1 MNPEAAPEPAKSGP
15 MTIDDEALDWVIR
28 QRETAFV
35 DWEGFATWLGTS
47 PSHAEAYHALADA
60 ERDLDALVPPA
71 PRPVFAPP
79 PRRSVPRR
87 AWFGGAIAASLLAVL
102 GYAGLANRA
111 APYDVETAAGE
122 TRTLTLA
129 DGSQVA
135 MNGGTRLTLDRNDA
149 RSVTLDHGEAVF
161 TVVHNA
167 ADPFRLAVGGATL
180 VDAGTVFNVVRRAG
194 STDVGVAE
202 GAVVYNPSG
211 ENVRLSGGRTL
222 HVVDRNTKL
231 VIGEIEPGV
240 IGAWRTGRLVYAGT
254 PLALVAEDLT
264 RNLGTTITA
273 TPGVANRKFRGVISF
288 GRDRNAVMSRLGP
301 LLGVEVRPVADGW
314 LLSERTG

>member
-1 MNPEAAPEPAKSGP
+1 MNPEPAKSGP

-28 QRETAFV
+28 QRETAFA
-35 DWEGFATWLGTS
+35 DWEAFGAWLGTS
-47 PSHAEAYHALADA
+47 PGHAEAYHALADA
-60 ERDLDALVPPA
+60 ERELDELVPPA
-71 PRPVFAPP
+71 PRPMIVPQ
-79 PRRSVPRR
+79 RRTFPRR

-102 GYAGLANRA
+102 GYGALGHRA
-111 APYDVETAAGE
+111 APYDVETAMGE

-149 RSVTLDHGEAVF
+149 RAVTLDTGEAVF

-167 ADPFRLAVGGATL
+167 ADPLRLVVGGATL

-194 STDVGVAE
+194 TTDVAVAE
-202 GAVVYNPSG
+202 GAVVYNPGG

-222 HVVDRNTKL
+222 HVVDRDTKL

-254 PLALVAEDLT
+254 PLALIAEDLS
-264 RNLGTTITA
+264 RNLGTRITA
-273 TPGVANRKFRGVISF
+273 SPDVAQRKFRGVISF
-288 GRDRNAVMSRLGP
+288 GRDRKAVMNRLGP

-314 LLSERTG
+314 LLAERTG